1 MSRADEFQGSL
12 TILRP
17 VQITSQWVEKSS
29 KRVLFGST
37 GFYCVLISFSSGEKR
52 ERDSVVTQRAT
63 SLFPTESSVGERTLF
78 GRNDERERETSSTD
92 ESISIGIDQGSGTF
106 TCRSATTRFVCIG
119 FWCFSLLLLLFVF
132 PSISFSLLTSP
143 SVFLLSSFFFFLSL
157 SLFDTRV
164 SRVAAGQKS
173 PGG

>member
-1 MSRADEFQGSL
+1 MGWKIIETSPVRFYRVLLCFDFFF
-12 TILRP
+12 LRGKKRTGLGRYAARHL
-17 VQITSQWVEKSS
+17 VVSDRVIRRRENFIRS
-29 KRVLFGST
+29 KR
-37 GFYCVLISFSSGEKR
+37 
-52 ERDSVVTQRAT
+52 
-63 SLFPTESSVGERTLF
+63 
-78 GRNDERERETSSTD
+78 RERETSSTD

-143 SVFLLSSFFFFLSL
+143 SVFLLSSFFFFLSP